1 MPNPPDELACG
12 SQSTRRQLSPSRASA
27 AERLI
32 AVVVFPTPPFWFT
45 TAITLPMR
53 NGRVSIEDR
62 ESKKTT
68 MCTTRRELW
77 RTYLALIETKAELLH
92 CEGDRPQWA
101 RTERLL
107 T

>member
-45 TAITLPMR
+45 TAMTLPMR
-53 NGRVSIEDR
+53 NGRVLVEGG

-77 RTYLALIETKAELLH
+77 RTYLAVGETKAELSH
-92 CEGDRPQWA
+92 CEGDRSQRA
-101 RTERLL
+101 RTEQL
-107 T
+107 